1 MNEIFISFKCRDEN
15 KNFTKDYEI
24 AKDLYAQLTQKGYS
38 VFFSTKSLEII
49 GSSRYKADIDA
60 ALDQAK
66 ILIVVGTNVEYMSSQ
81 WVRYEWD
88 SFYND
93 FLSGIKKDAALFTL
107 TQNIST
113 NDLPRTLRNVQNFE
127 YPQDLSK
134 IFDYVSNL
142 ISVNDGGETAE
153 DKNETATYTIIT
165 GKQVTYADIESASEL
180 DKVVYEEIYRA
191 ELSLCKE
198 WYDVNPDIYVMAK
211 DNVTGKILAYINIA
225 PITDECYE
233 NIKNGDF
240 IDTAL
245 SPDMILS
252 YDMPYPYNLYFASI
266 VIHPDYQ
273 NSGVLFSLFNAAVE
287 KFLHFGRQEVYIKR
301 MLADAVTLNGKKF
314 CQLFGMQKIKSS
326 NHDSSLYEVSMLPPK
341 FRAISQLTRQLYEYY
356 EKVYNQRKWLFE
368 D

>member
-24 AKDLYAQLTQKGYS
+24 AKDLYSQLTQKGYS

-211 DNVTGKILAYINIA
+211 DNAICLIRTICI
-225 PITDECYE
+225 
-233 NIKNGDF
+233 
-240 IDTAL
+240 
-245 SPDMILS
+245 
-252 YDMPYPYNLYFASI
+252 
-266 VIHPDYQ
+266 
-273 NSGVLFSLFNAAVE
+273 SL
-287 KFLHFGRQEVYIKR
+287 R
-301 MLADAVTLNGKKF
+301 
-314 CQLFGMQKIKSS
+314 
-326 NHDSSLYEVSMLPPK
+326 
-341 FRAISQLTRQLYEYY
+341 
-356 EKVYNQRKWLFE
+356 
-368 D
+368 